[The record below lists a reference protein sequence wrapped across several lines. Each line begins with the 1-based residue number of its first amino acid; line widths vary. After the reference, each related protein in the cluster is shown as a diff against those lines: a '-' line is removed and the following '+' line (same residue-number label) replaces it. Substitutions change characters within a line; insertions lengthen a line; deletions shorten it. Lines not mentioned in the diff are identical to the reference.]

1 MSYTITLTDGSI
13 FATIA
18 DGTINTTSS
27 MTLVGKNYAG
37 YGQFLDTN
45 FIRLLENSSNSTA
58 PGAPITGQLWWNN
71 TPNAGVLS
79 LYMGTDWKTLSAME
93 VGATTPSS
101 SIYSTTGDLWY
112 DTTNQQVNIWTGTA
126 WLLVGPQFTAGTGVT
141 GAFANVITD
150 TNTLTHKVIELVVN
164 SAVVGIISEDVA
176 FTPQSTILGFSN
188 VNPGLQLANIVS
200 GVGGTSI
207 PAFWGT
213 GSSGVSVTGN
223 IAGNVF
229 IGNGSQL
236 TGIAAYTNANVV
248 TFLGSGNS
256 LVMSTTGNI
265 NTTAN
270 VSVGSRVSATGNVTG
285 GNIVTAGNVTATG
298 NVTGSYLL
306 GNGSFIS
313 GVTFYSNSSVAAYL
327 PVYTGDLQ
335 VGNITN
341 SLGNAVGNVGNATGF
356 FNSIFANTY
365 VGGTVKTGVYVTGNI
380 PAAAAAGE
388 GSRAFVS
395 DATATTFASAYTG
408 GGANKV
414 PVYSDGSAWYIG

>member
-18 DGTINTTSS
+18 DGTINNTSS

-45 FIRLLENSSNSTA
+45 FIRLLESASNSIA

-79 LYMGTDWKTLSAME
+79 LYMGTDWKTLSAMS
-93 VGATTPSS
+93 VSATTPSS

-164 SAVVGIISEDVA
+164 SAVVGILSEDVA

-200 GVGGTSI
+200 GVGGTSV

-270 VSVGSRVSATGNVTG
+270 VSVGTRISAAGNVTG
-285 GNIVTAGNVTATG
+285 SNIVTAGNVTATG

-313 GVTFYSNSSVAAYL
+313 GVAFYSNSSVAAYL

-356 FNSIFANTY
+356 FNSIFANAY

-380 PAAAAAGE
+380 PAAATVGE

>member
-1 MSYTITLTDGSI
+1 
-13 FATIA
+13 
-18 DGTINTTSS
+18 
-27 MTLVGKNYAG
+27 
-37 YGQFLDTN
+37 
-45 FIRLLENSSNSTA
+45 
-58 PGAPITGQLWWNN
+58 
-71 TPNAGVLS
+71 
-79 LYMGTDWKTLSAME
+79 MGTDWKTLSAME
-93 VGATTPSS
+93 VSATTPSAS
-101 SIYSTTGDLWY
+101 VYSTTGDLWY

-188 VNPGLQLANIVS
+188 VNPGFQLANIVS

-236 TGIAAYTNANVV
+236 TGIAAYSNASVA

-313 GVTFYSNSSVAAYL
+313 GVAFYSNTSVAAYL

-341 SLGNAVGNVGNATGF
+341 SLGNATGNVGNATGF
-356 FNSIFANTY
+356 FNSIFADAY

-380 PAAAAAGE
+380 PAAATVGE
-388 GSRAFVS
+388 GARAFVS

-414 PVYSDGSAWYIG
+414 PVYSNGSAWYIG

>member
-18 DGTINTTSS
+18 DGTINNTSS

-45 FIRLLENSSNSTA
+45 FIRLLESASNSIA

-79 LYMGTDWKTLSAME
+79 LYMGTDWKTLSAMS
-93 VGATTPSS
+93 VSATTPSS

-270 VSVGSRVSATGNVTG
+270 VSVGARISAAGNVTG
-285 GNIVTAGNVTATG
+285 SNIVTAGNVTATG

-313 GVTFYSNSSVAAYL
+313 GVAFYSNSSVAAYL

-341 SLGNAVGNVGNATGF
+341 SLGNAAGNVGNATGF
-356 FNSIFANTY
+356 FNSIFANAY

-380 PAAAAAGE
+380 PAAATVGE

-414 PVYSDGSAWYIG
+414 PVYSDGAAWYIG

>member
-45 FIRLLENSSNSTA
+45 FIHLLESASNSTA

-79 LYMGTDWKTLSAME
+79 LYMGTDWKTLSAMS
-93 VGATTPSS
+93 VSATTPSS

-236 TGIAAYTNANVV
+236 TGLNTYGNANVV

-270 VSVGSRVSATGNVTG
+270 VSVGTRISAAGNVTG
-285 GNIVTAGNVTATG
+285 SNIVTAGNVTATG

-313 GVTFYSNSSVAAYL
+313 GVAFYSNSSVAAYL

-356 FNSIFANTY
+356 FNSIFANAY

-380 PAAAAAGE
+380 PSAATVGE

-414 PVYSDGSAWYIG
+414 PVYSDGAAWYIG